1 MDENKL
7 NELFRNILMNKESV
21 QPLSSCSTSEI
32 STFNSSIGIETAIT
46 YEDVME
52 RLKEIINQILM
63 IDNTVEKFV
72 LSANNKLSSS

>member
-7 NELFRNILMNKESV
+7 DELFRSILMNKESV

-46 YEDVME
+46 YEDVLE
-52 RLKEIINQILM
+52 RLKDLIQNVYKMDL
-63 IDNTVEKFV
+63 T
-72 LSANNKLSSS
+72 LNNFDLLTSSKLSH

>member
-7 NELFRNILMNKESV
+7 DELFRSILMNKESV

-46 YEDVME
+46 YEDVLE
-52 RLKEIINQILM
+52 RLKDLIQNVYKMDL
-63 IDNTVEKFV
+63 T
-72 LSANNKLSSS
+72 LNNFDLLVSSKLSH

>member
-7 NELFRNILMNKESV
+7 NELFRSILLNKESV

-46 YEDVME
+46 YEDVLE
-52 RLKEIINQILM
+52 RLKELVQQVYKMDITL
-63 IDNTVEKFV
+63 
-72 LSANNKLSSS
+72 NNFDLLTSTKLSN

>member
-7 NELFRNILMNKESV
+7 NELFRSILMNKESV

-46 YEDVME
+46 YEDVLE
-52 RLKEIINQILM
+52 RLKELVQQVYKMDITLNNFDL
-63 IDNTVEKFV
+63 
-72 LSANNKLSSS
+72 LASNKLSH

>member
-7 NELFRNILMNKESV
+7 DELFRSILMNKESV

-46 YEDVME
+46 YEDVLE
-52 RLKEIINQILM
+52 RLKELVQQVYKMDITLNNFDLLVS
-63 IDNTVEKFV
+63 NR
-72 LSANNKLSSS
+72 LSH